1 MSPPASAEPGR
12 LNLEVPMTPATA
24 SVAAMD
30 APASG
35 ATPGRARALWR
46 VLKRKPLGLASAAV
60 LSILVLTAIFA
71 DVLAPYDPL
80 ETQPEIRLAPPSRAH
95 LFGTDDIGRD
105 VFSRVI
111 HGARISLWVG
121 LLAVGLGT
129 FAGMIIG
136 LACGYWEGRLDLI
149 LQRVMDAVQAI
160 PGLMLALAI
169 VSVLKPSTTNAM
181 LAIAVVIIPGNSR
194 IVRGAVLSA
203 KQNRYV
209 EAAQAIGCRQ
219 PRILVTHI
227 LPNVTAPILIIA
239 SIWLGN
245 AILIEATLSFL
256 GLGTQPP
263 TPSWGLMLSS
273 TGRAFM
279 EQAPWLAIFPGLA
292 ISLAVLG
299 FNLFGDTLRDAWDP
313 RLRQG

>member
-1 MSPPASAEPGR
+1 MAI
-12 LNLEVPMTPATA
+12 
-24 SVAAMD
+24 AA
-30 APASG
+30 APARTFEEPLG
-35 ATPGRARALWR
+35 AQGTGAQTLWT
-46 VLKRKPLGLASAAV
+46 VLRRKPLGMASAALLLV
-60 LSILVLTAIFA
+60 LVLTAVFA

-80 ETQPEIRLAPPSRAH
+80 LARPEIRLSAPSWAH
-95 LFGTDDIGRD
+95 PFGTDDIGRD
-105 VFSRVI
+105 VLSRI
-111 HGARISLWVG
+111 IYGSRISLWVG
-121 LLAVGLGT
+121 LLAVGIGT
-129 FAGMIIG
+129 FVGMIIG
-136 LACGYWEGRLDLI
+136 LVSGYWEGQVDLV
-149 LQRVMDAVQAI
+149 LQRLMDALMTI
-160 PGLMLALAI
+160 PGLILALAI
-169 VSVLKPSTTNAM
+169 VSILRPSTTNAM

-203 KQNRYV
+203 KQNRFV
-209 EAAQAIGCRQ
+209 EAAHAIGCRDG
-219 PRILVTHI
+219 RIILTHI

-292 ISLAVLG
+292 ISLAVFG

-313 RLRQG
+313 KLRRQR

>member
-1 MSPPASAEPGR
+1 
-12 LNLEVPMTPATA
+12 MTSTTA
-24 SVAAMD
+24 SVAAM
-30 APASG
+30 AVPASG
-35 ATPGRARALWR
+35 VVPGRARALWR
-46 VLKRKPLGLASAAV
+46 ALKRKPLGLASATV
-60 LSILVLTAIFA
+60 LSLLVLTAIFA

-80 ETQPEIRLAPPSRAH
+80 APQPEIRLASPSPAH

-105 VFSRVI
+105 VFSRI
-111 HGARISLWVG
+111 IYGARISLWVG
-121 LLAVGLGT
+121 LLAVGIGT

-136 LACGYWEGRLDLI
+136 LACGYWEGRLDII

-209 EAAQAIGCRQ
+209 EAAHALGCRH
-219 PRILVTHI
+219 PRIIVTHI

-245 AILIEATLSFL
+245 AILIEASLSFL
-256 GLGTQPP
+256 GVGTQPP
-263 TPSWGLMLSS
+263 AASWGLMLSS
-273 TGRAFM
+273 TGRAYM

-313 RLRQG
+313 KLRRGG

>member
-1 MSPPASAEPGR
+1 MATVTARPADFAEPVG
-12 LNLEVPMTPATA
+12 VF
-24 SVAAMD
+24 
-30 APASG
+30 
-35 ATPGRARALWR
+35 GRAHALWTTIR
-46 VLKRKPLGLASAAV
+46 RKPLGAVSAAV
-60 LSILVLTAIFA
+60 VVTLVLTAIFA
-71 DVLAPYDPL
+71 DLLAPFDPL
-80 ETQPEIRLAPPSRAH
+80 ETRPEIRLQAPSWAH
-95 LFGTDDIGRD
+95 PFGTDDIGRD
-105 VFSRVI
+105 VLSRVI
-111 HGARISLWVG
+111 YGARISLWVG
-121 LLAVGLGT
+121 LLAVGIGT

-136 LACGYWEGRLDLI
+136 LLCGYCEGRLDLI

-160 PGLMLALAI
+160 PGLVLALAI
-169 VSVLKPSTTNAM
+169 VSVLKPNTTNAM
-181 LAIAVVIIPGNSR
+181 LAIAIVIIPGNSR
-194 IVRGAVLSA
+194 IVRGTVLST

-209 EAAQAIGCRQ
+209 EAAHAIGCRH
-219 PRILVTHI
+219 PRIILRHI
-227 LPNVTAPILIIA
+227 LPNVTAPILVIA

-279 EQAPWLAIFPGLA
+279 EQAPWLAIVPGLA

-313 RLRQG
+313 KLRH

>member
-1 MSPPASAEPGR
+1 MATVTARPVDFVEP
-12 LNLEVPMTPATA
+12 V
-24 SVAAMD
+24 
-30 APASG
+30 G
-35 ATPGRARALWR
+35 ALGRAHALWATIR
-46 VLKRKPLGLASAAV
+46 RKPLGAVSAAV
-60 LSILVLTAIFA
+60 IGALVFTAVLA
-71 DVLAPYDPL
+71 DVLAPFDPV
-80 ETQPEIRLAPPSRAH
+80 ETHPEARLQAPSRAH
-95 LFGTDDIGRD
+95 PFGTDDIGRD
-105 VFSRVI
+105 VLSRVI
-111 HGARISLWVG
+111 HGSRISLWVG
-121 LLAVGLGT
+121 LLAVGIGT
-129 FAGMIIG
+129 VAGMIIG
-136 LACGYWEGRLDLI
+136 LLCGYCEGRLDLI

-160 PGLMLALAI
+160 PGLVLALAI

-181 LAIAVVIIPGNSR
+181 LAIAIVIIPGNSR
-194 IVRGAVLSA
+194 IVRGAVLST

-209 EAAQAIGCRQ
+209 EAAQAIGCRH
-219 PRILVTHI
+219 PRIILGHI
-227 LPNVTAPILIIA
+227 LPNVTAPILVIA

-313 RLRQG
+313 KLRRS

>member
-1 MSPPASAEPGR
+1 MSTGVSTLDVTETT
-12 LNLEVPMTPATA
+12 TPAK
-24 SVAAMD
+24 
-30 APASG
+30 G
-35 ATPGRARALWR
+35 GRGRALWGAIR
-46 VLKRKPLGLASAAV
+46 RKPLGSASASLIA
-60 LSILVLTAIFA
+60 LLVLTALLA

-80 ETQPEIRLAPPSRAH
+80 AARPEIRLAAPGWAH
-95 LFGTDDIGRD
+95 PFGTDDIGRD
-105 VFSRVI
+105 VFSRI
-111 HGARISLWVG
+111 IYGSRISLWVG
-121 LLAVGLGT
+121 LLAVGIGT
-129 FAGMIIG
+129 VAGTVIG
-136 LACGYWEGRLDLI
+136 LISGYWEGWLDLI
-149 LQRVMDAVQAI
+149 LQRVMDAVMAI
-160 PGLMLALAI
+160 PALILALAI
-169 VSVLKPSTTNAM
+169 VSVLTPSTTNAM

-203 KQNRYV
+203 KQNMYV
-209 EAAQAIGCRQ
+209 EAAQALGCRHC
-219 PRILVTHI
+219 RIILSHI

-245 AILIEATLSFL
+245 AILIEASLSFL

-313 RLRQG
+313 KLRGRS

>member
-1 MSPPASAEPGR
+1 MATVTARHADLAEPVGEVGR
-12 LNLEVPMTPATA
+12 LH
-24 SVAAMD
+24 
-30 APASG
+30 
-35 ATPGRARALWR
+35 ALWTTIR
-46 VLKRKPLGLASAAV
+46 RKPLGAVSAAV
-60 LSILVLTAIFA
+60 IVALVLTAVFA
-71 DVLAPYDPL
+71 DLLSPFDPV
-80 ETQPEIRLAPPSRAH
+80 ETRPEIRLHAPSRAH
-95 LFGTDDIGRD
+95 PFGTDDIGRD
-105 VFSRVI
+105 VLSRII

-121 LLAVGLGT
+121 LLAVGIGT
-129 FAGMIIG
+129 AAGMIIG
-136 LACGYWEGRLDLI
+136 LLCGYCEGRLDLV
-149 LQRVMDAVQAI
+149 LQRVMDAIQAI
-160 PGLMLALAI
+160 PGLVLALAI

-181 LAIAVVIIPGNSR
+181 LAIAIVIIPGNSR
-194 IVRGAVLSA
+194 IVRGAVLST

-209 EAAQAIGCRQ
+209 EAAQAIGCRH
-219 PRILVTHI
+219 PRIILSHI
-227 LPNVTAPILIIA
+227 LPNVTAPILVIA

-313 RLRQG
+313 KLRRS

>member
-1 MSPPASAEPGR
+1 MA
-12 LNLEVPMTPATA
+12 LATA
-24 SVAAMD
+24 RVSDFAQQEAAEH
-30 APASG
+30 S
-35 ATPGRARALWR
+35 RAHALW
-46 VLKRKPLGLASAAV
+46 VVIKRKPIGAAPAV
-60 LSILVLTAIFA
+60 LIIVLVLTAIFA

-80 ETQPEIRLAPPSRAH
+80 AAQPEIRLAPPSRAH

-105 VFSRVI
+105 VLSRII

-121 LLAVGLGT
+121 LLAVGIGT
-129 FAGMIIG
+129 LAGMVIG
-136 LACGYWEGRLDLI
+136 LVSGYCEGRVDLV

-160 PGLMLALAI
+160 PGLILALAI
-169 VSVLKPSTTNAM
+169 VSVLTPSTTNAM

-209 EAAQAIGCRQ
+209 EAAQALGCRHLQ
-219 PRILVTHI
+219 IIASHI

-245 AILIEATLSFL
+245 AILIEASLSFL

-292 ISLAVLG
+292 ISLAVFG

-313 RLRQG
+313 KLRRQ

>member
-1 MSPPASAEPGR
+1 MSAVIPRVATLPEQPAAEK
-12 LNLEVPMTPATA
+12 A
-24 SVAAMD
+24 S
-30 APASG
+30 
-35 ATPGRARALWR
+35 RARQLWEAAR
-46 VLKRKPLGLASAAV
+46 RKPLGAVSAALIV
-60 LSILVLTAIFA
+60 VLVLTALFA

-80 ETQPEIRLAPPSRAH
+80 APQPDIRLSAPSREH
-95 LFGTDDIGRD
+95 PFGTDDIGRD
-105 VFSRVI
+105 VLSRII

-121 LLAVGLGT
+121 LLAVGIGT
-129 FAGMIIG
+129 AAGMLIG
-136 LACGYWEGRLDLI
+136 LVCGYCEGRVDMI
-149 LQRVMDAVQAI
+149 LQRFMDAVQAI
-160 PGLMLALAI
+160 PGLVLALAI
-169 VSVLKPSTTNAM
+169 VSVLRPNTTNAM
-181 LAIAVVIIPGNSR
+181 LAIAIVIIPGNSR

-203 KQNRYV
+203 KQHHYV
-209 EAAQAIGCRQ
+209 EAAQAIGCRH
-219 PRILVTHI
+219 PRIIASHI

-256 GLGTQPP
+256 GVGTQPP

-292 ISLAVLG
+292 ISLAVLA

-313 RLRQG
+313 KLRNRS

>member
-1 MSPPASAEPGR
+1 MNGDRTAVSLPG
-12 LNLEVPMTPATA
+12 VTTA
-24 SVAAMD
+24 PIPTGAA
-30 APASG
+30 APAETVSR
-35 ATPGRARALWR
+35 TRLLWLTLR
-46 VLKRKPLGLASAAV
+46 RKPLGAASAA
-60 LSILVLTAIFA
+60 LILLLVLAAILA
-71 DVLAPYDPL
+71 NVIAPYDPL
-80 ETQPEIRLAPPSRAH
+80 ETHPEIRLSPPSRDH
-95 LFGTDDIGRD
+95 FFGTDDIGRD
-105 VFSRVI
+105 VFSRI
-111 HGARISLWVG
+111 IYGSRISLWVG
-121 LLAVGLGT
+121 LLAVGIGT
-129 FAGMIIG
+129 VAGMIIG
-136 LACGYWEGRLDLI
+136 LVCGYWEGRVDLA
-149 LQRVMDAVQAI
+149 LQRLMDAVQAI
-160 PGLMLALAI
+160 PGLILALAI
-169 VSVLKPSTTNAM
+169 VSVLTPNTTNAM
-181 LAIAVVIIPGNSR
+181 IAIAIVIIPGNSR

-209 EAAQAIGCRQ
+209 EAAEALGCRNLH
-219 PRILVTHI
+219 ILVRHI

-292 ISLAVLG
+292 ISLAVLA

-313 RLRQG
+313 KLRRQG

>member
-1 MSPPASAEPGR
+1 MNGDRASASLAPVGVPAVAMEAPPPAIVSR
-12 LNLEVPMTPATA
+12 
-24 SVAAMD
+24 
-30 APASG
+30 
-35 ATPGRARALWR
+35 RALWTVMR
-46 VLKRKPLGLASAAV
+46 RKPLGLAAAV
-60 LSILVLTAIFA
+60 LLVLLVFTAIFA

-80 ETQPEIRLAPPSRAH
+80 ETRPEIRLQAPSRAH

-105 VFSRVI
+105 VLSRVI
-111 HGARISLWVG
+111 YGSRISLWVG
-121 LLAVGLGT
+121 LLAVGIGT
-129 FAGMIIG
+129 VAGMIIG
-136 LACGYWEGRLDLI
+136 LACGYWEGQLDLV
-149 LQRVMDAVQAI
+149 LQRVMDALMAI
-160 PGLMLALAI
+160 PGLVLALAI
-169 VSVLKPSTTNAM
+169 VSVLKPNTTNAM

-209 EAAQAIGCRQ
+209 EAAQALGCRH
-219 PRILVTHI
+219 PHILVNHI
-227 LPNVTAPILIIA
+227 LPNVTAPILVIA

-245 AILIEATLSFL
+245 AILIEASLSFL

-263 TPSWGLMLSS
+263 DPSWGLMLSS

-292 ISLAVLG
+292 ISLAVLA

-313 RLRQG
+313 KLRQRG

>member
-1 MSPPASAEPGR
+1 MAIATAPGR
-12 LNLEVPMTPATA
+12 TFDEQEAVEVRR
-24 SVAAMD
+24 
-30 APASG
+30 G
-35 ATPGRARALWR
+35 RALWT
-46 VLKRKPLGLASAAV
+46 VIKRKPLGMASAA
-60 LSILVLTAIFA
+60 LIFLLVLTAIFA

-80 ETQPEIRLAPPSRAH
+80 AAQPEIRLAAPSWAH
-95 LFGTDDIGRD
+95 PFGTDDIGRD

-111 HGARISLWVG
+111 YGSRISLWVG
-121 LLAVGLGT
+121 LLAVGIGT
-129 FAGMIIG
+129 FAGTIIG
-136 LACGYWEGRLDLI
+136 LVSGYWEGRLDMI
-149 LQRVMDAVQAI
+149 LQRVMDALMTL
-160 PGLMLALAI
+160 PGLILALAI

-181 LAIAVVIIPGNSR
+181 LAIAVVIIPGNSL

-203 KQNRYV
+203 KQNRFV
-209 EAAQAIGCRQ
+209 EAAQAIGCRDL
-219 PRILVTHI
+219 RIIGTHI

-245 AILIEATLSFL
+245 AILIEASLSYL
-256 GLGTQPP
+256 GVGTQPP

-292 ISLAVLG
+292 ISLAVFG

-313 RLRQG
+313 KLRRQA